1 MYKQENTGPLISVLV
16 PCYNVEKYLGE
27 CIDSIRSQTYKNLE
41 IICINDG
48 STDSTLDILN
58 RYAGIDKRIRVITK
72 ENSGYG
78 HSMNVGLSKARGEYV
93 GIVESDDFIEPNM
106 FEILMGNALKN
117 NLDIS
122 RGSYF
127 EYKTEGK
134 KDLPVDTGYVIKN
147 RVIKP
152 IIDQSPFYQPP
163 SIWCAI
169 YRRDFLE
176 RNEIRFLETPGASYQ
191 DTSFAFK
198 CYLNAERFMM
208 IDEHFLHYRTDNVN
222 SSVNNPKKIFC
233 ICDEYT
239 EIWRYAHRDIEHFEN
254 VKTLIPVLQLAS
266 YKWNLNRLKGK
277 CKILFL
283 KRFRKEFVQLQKEGF
298 IDLSMFNSR
307 NRKFI
312 SELIRFPFLLLLR
325 SQV

>member
-1 MYKQENTGPLISVLV
+1 
-16 PCYNVEKYLGE
+16 
-27 CIDSIRSQTYKNLE
+27 
-41 IICINDG
+41 
-48 STDSTLDILN
+48 
-58 RYAGIDKRIRVITK
+58 
-72 ENSGYG
+72 
-78 HSMNVGLSKARGEYV
+78 MNVGLSKARGEYV

-106 FEILMGNALKN
+106 FEILMENALKN

-127 EYKTEGK
+127 EYKTEVK
-134 KDLPVDTGYVIKN
+134 KDIPVDTAYVTKN

-169 YRRDFLE
+169 YRREFLE

-222 SSVNNPKKIFC
+222 SSVNNPNKIFC

-298 IDLSMFNSR
+298 IDPSMFNSR

>member
-58 RYAGIDKRIRVITK
+58 RYASIDKRIRVITK

-106 FEILMGNALKN
+106 FEILMENALKN

-134 KDLPVDTGYVIKN
+134 KDLPVDTGYVTKN

-169 YRRDFLE
+169 YRKDFLE

-222 SSVNNPKKIFC
+222 SSINNPKKIFC